1 MYINDTETVKAKIN
15 FDREAHSKGVGI
27 KGYHTDNGI
36 FNASEFMDELFKNQK
51 KVRFSGAGATHQ
63 NGTSER
69 TIKMV
74 VTTERTMLVH
84 AALICPK
91 DTFPLIF
98 DHGNSL

>member
-1 MYINDTETVKAKIN
+1 ME
-15 FDREAHSKGVGI
+15 G
-27 KGYHTDNGI
+27 
-36 FNASEFMDELFKNQK
+36 MLKNQK

-63 NGTSER
+63 NVTSER

-91 DTFPLIF
+91 DTFSTDF
-98 DHGNSL
+98 